1 MERYARQIIL
11 PQVGTAGQQRL
22 ARARVLVVGAGGLGC
37 PVLHYLAAA
46 GVGRITIVDGD
57 VVAVSNLHRQL
68 LYSTADVGRGKAAT
82 AARRLREQ
90 GHACE
95 VEAVDEHFGP
105 RNAKRLVNGHDLVVD
120 CTDDLAARY
129 LINDACVQAG
139 LPFVHGSLH
148 RFSGQVAVF
157 NHAGGPTYRCAFP
170 DEPGPGQVPD
180 CAEAGV
186 LGVLPG
192 VVGTLQATEV
202 LKLLLGTGDLIDD
215 GLLLVDL
222 LRHDHRRM
230 RLRRDPAQELK
241 ALEREL
247 DSEPSAASACA
258 MEVEEMAPAE
268 LLERLAAGERWQL
281 LDVRMPHE
289 VPQVDALRGHAIP
302 LDELPRRA
310 HELDRDV
317 PVLVYCAGGVRSR
330 HAGRQL
336 QRMGFGTVRSL
347 RGGVRAWPASDQR
360 IAEPF
365 HQPT

>member
-37 PVLHYLAAA
+37 PVLHNLAAA

-57 VVAVSNLHRQL
+57 MVAISNLHRQL

-82 AARRLREQ
+82 AARHLREQ
-90 GHACE
+90 GFECE
-95 VEAVDEHFGP
+95 LKAVEEHLGP
-105 RNAKRLVNGHDLVVD
+105 RNAKPLVSGHDLVVD

-129 LINDACVQAG
+129 LINDACVQTG
-139 LPFVHGSLH
+139 RPFVHGSLH

-157 NHAGGPTYRCAFP
+157 NHGGGPTYRCAFP
-170 DEPGPGQVPD
+170 DEPAPGQVPD
-180 CAEAGV
+180 CSEAGV

-192 VVGTLQATEV
+192 VVGTLQATEA
-202 LKLLLGTGDLIDD
+202 LKLLLGMEDLIDD

-222 LRHDHRRM
+222 LHHDHRRM

-241 ALEREL
+241 ALMRDL
-247 DSEPSAASACA
+247 DREPSSAGVCA
-258 MEVEEMAPAE
+258 TDVEGMAPAE
-268 LLERLAAGERWQL
+268 LLDRLAAGERWQL

-317 PVLVYCAGGVRSR
+317 PVLVYCAAGVRSR
-330 HAGRQL
+330 HAARQL

-347 RGGVRAWPASDQR
+347 RGGVRAWPASDPR
-360 IAEPF
+360 IAEPL
-365 HQPT
+365 HQPS